1 MAFKALSL
9 KERKRG
15 GDKLKSSAQ
24 SLSIPHWG
32 WDNHDIP
39 TIMLYNQ
46 AWKPGPQIW
55 QTNGAIRTGIVS
67 IGEMGPGMTR
77 LLKAH
82 DYRVIT
88 VAEVRRQKR
97 KTTRRTNGRRLR
109 TARRIA
115 EVCALPST
123 GNPREATEDVE
134 NQSKRPKLH
143 YLELNALSARLASEM
158 AAQSNE
164 PTTATGRGRGCHF
177 LDGGISW
184 GPPQSTQDCSW
195 KKPSVV
201 SRSYRVDEVDV
212 VGVVGAGGILLA
224 HCCTRNEW
232 VVAMSPKPYRYLGPF
247 RKILRRTWW
256 SIESETDYIGDFG
269 SGAKLLLLPVHVIR
283 DALK

>member
-1 MAFKALSL
+1 
-9 KERKRG
+9 
-15 GDKLKSSAQ
+15 
-24 SLSIPHWG
+24 
-32 WDNHDIP
+32 
-39 TIMLYNQ
+39 MLYNQ

-55 QTNGAIRTGIVS
+55 QTNGAIRSYYSSYLGKTSEDKPFAYNEAFYSWNCINKRDGPRYDQTPKS
-67 IGEMGPGMTR
+67 PRLPSSRSQKYDARSEKQPGELTAGEHPLAR
-77 LLKAH
+77 IH
-82 DYRVIT
+82 PEESYHC
-88 VAEVRRQKR
+88 
-97 KTTRRTNGRRLR
+97 RRLR

-195 KKPSVV
+195 KKPSVKACL
-201 SRSYRVDEVDV
+201 SLDWRIYAQTILLCADERSYRVDEVDV

-224 HCCTRNEW
+224 HCCTRDEW
-232 VVAMSPKPYRYLGPF
+232 VIAMSPKPYRWEGNSWDWGGF
-247 RKILRRTWW
+247 
-256 SIESETDYIGDFG
+256 
-269 SGAKLLLLPVHVIR
+269 
-283 DALK
+283 